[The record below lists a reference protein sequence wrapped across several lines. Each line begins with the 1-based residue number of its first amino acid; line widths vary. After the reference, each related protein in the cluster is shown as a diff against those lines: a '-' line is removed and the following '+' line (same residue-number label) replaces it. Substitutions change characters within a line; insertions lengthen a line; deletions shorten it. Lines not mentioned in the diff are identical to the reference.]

1 MYDNKIKVAVIGL
14 GFGADFI
21 PIYQNHPDCELYAI
35 CRRDK
40 KKLNECGDKYGV
52 ERRFTNY
59 KDILVIDEVDAIHI
73 VTPVPSHAELT
84 LNSLKA
90 GKHVACT
97 VPMATTIEDCM
108 EIVKT
113 RRKAG
118 KVYMMMETSVY
129 TKEFL
134 YVKDLVDTGK
144 LGKIQ
149 FMRGSHQQDMEEWGG
164 PWPGFPPMH
173 YATHAVSPCAALAK
187 ADIESVFCF
196 GSGKIREEYV
206 KKYNSPFT
214 IETTLIKFKDSDLAA
229 EVTRSLYDTV
239 RQYIESF
246 DVYGDRL
253 SFEWNRL
260 SDEDPILFT
269 GKEDAKRVKIPD
281 TGNMLPEEIAKF
293 TRAEDVLDEEEKEH
307 LSFVQGSGHGG
318 SHPHMVHEFIRAIVE
333 ERDSAIDVETAANWT
348 CTGICAHQS
357 VMQGG
362 KRIYLPDFRSI

>member
-1 MYDNKIKVAVIGL
+1 MSNNKIKVGVIGL

-21 PIYQNHPDCELYAI
+21 PIYQSHPDCELYAI
-35 CRRDK
+35 CRRDERG
-40 KKLNECGDKYGV
+40 LNECGDKYGIT
-52 ERRFTNY
+52 RRFTDCR
-59 KDILVIDEVDAIHI
+59 DILAIDEVDAIHI
-73 VTPVPSHAELT
+73 VTPVPSHFELT
-84 LNSLKA
+84 MNSLEA

-97 VPMATTIEDCM
+97 VPMATTINDCM

-113 RRKAG
+113 RRKMN

-129 TKEFL
+129 TREFL
-134 YVKDLVDTGK
+134 YVKNLADKGK

-149 FMRGSHQQDMEEWGG
+149 FLRGSHQQDMEEWGG

-187 ADIESVFCF
+187 SDVESVFCF
-196 GSGKIREEYV
+196 GSGRIREEYV
-206 KKYNSPFT
+206 KKYNSPFA
-214 IETTLIKFKDSDLAA
+214 IETTLIKFKGSDLAA

-246 DVYGDRL
+246 DVYGEKL

-260 SDEDPILFT
+260 DDSDPILFT
-269 GKEDAKRVKIPD
+269 GKENAKSVKIPD
-281 TGNMLPEEIAKF
+281 TGGMLPIEIAKF
-293 TRAEDVLDEEEKEH
+293 TKAEDVLDKEEKEH
-307 LSFVQGSGHGG
+307 LSFIQGSGHGG

-333 ERDSAIDVETAANWT
+333 KRDSAIDAETAANWT

-357 VMQGG
+357 AMSGG
-362 KRIYLPDFRSI
+362 KRINLPDFYNI